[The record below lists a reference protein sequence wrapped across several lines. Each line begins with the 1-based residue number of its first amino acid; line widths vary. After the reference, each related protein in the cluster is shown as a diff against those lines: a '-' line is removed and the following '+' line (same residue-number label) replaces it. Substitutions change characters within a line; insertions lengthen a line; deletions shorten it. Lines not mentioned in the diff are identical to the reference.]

1 MTRAPS
7 GRPQASRPPVPPAP
21 QPKSAKPVQWSEAE
35 WLAAMPP
42 VIEAL
47 GLRLLPEQVQRLASY
62 MGLLSHW
69 NATFNLTAL
78 RSAPDMLS
86 HHLADCLA
94 VLPPLMAHLGAHRS
108 GGEGADAAV
117 PVRLLDVGSGGGL
130 PGVVLAICCPGVQ
143 VSCVDTVGKKAAFIR
158 QVAAELRLPHLRGE
172 HARVEQL
179 PGRYD
184 LITSRAFASL
194 DDFVRLTRAQ
204 LAPGGVWMAMKG
216 KVPEDE
222 MKSLP
227 EDIEVFHVEHLAV
240 PQLDAERCLIWMRL
254 RA

>member
-1 MTRAPS
+1 VRQAP
-7 GRPQASRPPVPPAP
+7 
-21 QPKSAKPVQWSEAE
+21 PVQWDEST
-35 WLAAMPP
+35 WLAAIPP
-42 VIEAL
+42 VLDAV
-47 GLRLLPEQVQRLASY
+47 GLSLSAVQQGQLAKY

-69 NATFNLTAL
+69 NATYNLTAL

-94 VLPPLMAHLGAHRS
+94 VLRPLMAHQDAVTAAAAGR
-108 GGEGADAAV
+108 GDAAV
-117 PVRLLDVGSGGGL
+117 PIKLLDVGSGGGL
-130 PGVVLAICCPGVQ
+130 PGVVLAICCPGLQ

-194 DDFVRLTRAQ
+194 DDFVRLTRQQ

-216 KVPEDE
+216 KQPDDE
-222 MKSLP
+222 MAALP
-227 EDIEVFHVEHLAV
+227 ADIEVFHVEQLGV
-240 PQLDAERCLIWMRL
+240 PGLDAQRCIVWMRPK
-254 RA
+254 